1 MDAKT
6 VEIKLQAG
14 ELVALLSDSLNV
26 HSSAYSIF
34 LLVCD
39 KEDTYTGFVSCTC
52 CKKIIKHD
60 LKNELLIIHDLA
72 LLLSASAHCSQC
84 HCFALMASINTSQHM
99 PKRGQ
104 PGSLLV
110 TCRHGPESESE

>member
-6 VEIKLQAG
+6 VGIKLQVG
-14 ELVALLSDSLNV
+14 ELVALQADSLNV

-34 LLVCD
+34 LVVCD

-52 CKKIIKHD
+52 CKKVIKHE
-60 LKNELLIIHDLA
+60 LKNELLIIHDPA
-72 LLLSASAHCSQC
+72 LLFLSAFAHCSRQ
-84 HCFALMASINTSQHM
+84 HCFALMASINTPQQM

-104 PGSLLV
+104 PVGS
-110 TCRHGPESESE
+110 TS

>member
-39 KEDTYTGFVSCTC
+39 KEELTS
-52 CKKIIKHD
+52 D
-60 LKNELLIIHDLA
+60 L
-72 LLLSASAHCSQC
+72 
-84 HCFALMASINTSQHM
+84 
-99 PKRGQ
+99 
-104 PGSLLV
+104 
-110 TCRHGPESESE
+110 